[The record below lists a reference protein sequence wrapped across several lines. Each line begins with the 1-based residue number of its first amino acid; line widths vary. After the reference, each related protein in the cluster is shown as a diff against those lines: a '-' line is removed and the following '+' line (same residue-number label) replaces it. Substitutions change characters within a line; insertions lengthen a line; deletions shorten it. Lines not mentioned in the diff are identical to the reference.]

1 MCVNQ
6 VWPSASA
13 SVPVAP
19 VGFSTG
25 PNSSEVPAPDSKA
38 MLFIGCFE
46 YSYDSTPDA

>member
-1 MCVNQ
+1 M
-6 VWPSASA
+6 
-13 SVPVAP
+13 PVAP

-46 YSYDSTPDA
+46 YSYDSTPEP